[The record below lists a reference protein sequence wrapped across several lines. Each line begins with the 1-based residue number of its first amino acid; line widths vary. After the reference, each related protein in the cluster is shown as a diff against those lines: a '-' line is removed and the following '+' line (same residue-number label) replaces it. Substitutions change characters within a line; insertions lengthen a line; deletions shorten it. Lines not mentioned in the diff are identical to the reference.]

1 MVDRKLT
8 PKQQRFVEEYL
19 IDLNATRAAKAA
31 GYSAKTS
38 HAQGPRLL
46 ENVDVRSMID
56 AALAK
61 RAEKTGIDAQWV
73 LDRLAAEAG
82 ADVRDLYA
90 ADGSFKPVHEW
101 PLIWRQGLVDGI
113 ETAEEYRTVKGKRR
127 KVVVVRKIKLSSRV
141 RRVELLGKHVKVN
154 AFAELVNVTGLEGL
168 AERLAK
174 LPTK

>member
-1 MVDRKLT
+1 MPARPLT

-19 IDLNATRAAKAA
+19 IDLNAARAARAA
-31 GYSAKTS
+31 GYSEKTARS
-38 HAQGPRLL
+38 IGD
-46 ENVDVRSMID
+46 ENLTKPDI
-56 AALAK
+56 AAAVAEAIAK
-61 RAEKTGIDAQWV
+61 RSAVTQVDAQWV

-90 ADGSFKPVHEW
+90 DDGSIKPVHEW

-127 KVVVVRKIKLSSRV
+127 KVVVVRKLKLSSRV

-174 LPTK
+174 LPK